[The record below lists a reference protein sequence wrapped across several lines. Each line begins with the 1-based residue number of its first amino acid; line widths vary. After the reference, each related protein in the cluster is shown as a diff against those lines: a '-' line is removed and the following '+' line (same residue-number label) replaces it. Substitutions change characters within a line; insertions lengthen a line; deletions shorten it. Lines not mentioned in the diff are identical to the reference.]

1 VPCPH
6 TEKAYRGEDGV
17 MHGFAAYSMA
27 FAECENKHYFLI
39 YFQLL
44 D

>member
-1 VPCPH
+1 
-6 TEKAYRGEDGV
+6 
-17 MHGFAAYSMA
+17 MA

-44 D
+44 DEFQNRLAITS